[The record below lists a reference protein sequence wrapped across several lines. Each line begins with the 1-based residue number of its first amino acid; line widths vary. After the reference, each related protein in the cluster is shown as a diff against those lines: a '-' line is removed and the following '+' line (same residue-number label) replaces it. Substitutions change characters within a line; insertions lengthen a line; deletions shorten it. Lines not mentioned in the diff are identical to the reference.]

1 MPNQLNI
8 EVKICGLSDVSSIE
22 AALDGGAN
30 HIGFIFFPKS
40 PRNISP
46 EDAGELAKHVRGRAK
61 IVAVSVDADDAFLD
75 EIVGELSPDILQL
88 HGSESPERVGKIKL
102 RYDLPAMKAF
112 AIRQKTDFDRVE
124 PYFDIADRLLFDAK
138 PPKGS
143 DLPGGNG
150 VSFDWSLFAQW
161 QESYGLRI
169 PAMLSGGLDG
179 DNITQALLSS
189 NARAID
195 ISSGVEKAAGIKDPK
210 LIAAFL
216 DQIRNF
222 SRKENR

>member
-8 EVKICGLSDVSSIE
+8 DVKICGLSDAPSIE
-22 AALDGGAN
+22 VALDGGAN

-46 EDAGELAKHVRGRAK
+46 EDAGELAKNVRGKAN

-75 EIVGELSPDILQL
+75 EIVEKLSPDILQL

-102 RYDLPAMKAF
+102 RYDLPAIKAF
-112 AIRQKTDFDRVE
+112 AIRQKSDFEKAE
-124 PYFDIADRLLFDAK
+124 PYLDIADRLLFDAK

-150 VSFDWSLFAQW
+150 VSFDWTLFARW

-195 ISSGVEKAAGIKDPK
+195 ISSGVETAPGIKDPK
-210 LIAAFL
+210 LITAFL
-216 DQIRNF
+216 TQVRNF

>member
-8 EVKICGLSDVSSIE
+8 EVKICGLSDASSIE

-46 EDAGELAKHVRGRAK
+46 KDAGELAKHVRGKAK

-75 EIVGELSPDILQL
+75 DIVGKLSPDVLQL
-88 HGSESPERVGKIKL
+88 HGSESPERMGKIKL
-102 RYDLPAMKAF
+102 RYGLPAMKAF

-124 PYFDIADRLLFDAK
+124 PYLDIADRLLFDAK

-150 VSFDWSLFAQW
+150 VSFDWNLFAQW

-169 PAMLSGGLDG
+169 PAMLSGGLEG

-195 ISSGVEKAAGIKDPK
+195 ISSGVEKAPGVKDPA
-210 LIAAFL
+210 LIEAFL
-216 DQIRNF
+216 NKIKELELRN
-222 SRKENR
+222 